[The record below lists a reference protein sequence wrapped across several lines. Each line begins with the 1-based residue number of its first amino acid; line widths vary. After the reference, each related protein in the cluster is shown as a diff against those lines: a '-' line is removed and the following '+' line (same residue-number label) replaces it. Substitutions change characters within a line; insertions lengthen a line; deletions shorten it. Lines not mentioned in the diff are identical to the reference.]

1 MSGSDRVEQYGYIT
15 FRSVSYAMR
24 FEAALKDCDARIKI
38 IPVPRSIS
46 SSCGFCA
53 RFELSDI
60 DFVKKAMAD
69 KKLEYVEMY
78 EGLPA

>member
-1 MSGSDRVEQYGYIT
+1 
-15 FRSVSYAMR
+15 MR
-24 FEAALKDCDARIKI
+24 FESAFKSCDAKIKI

-53 RFELSDI
+53 RFELTDI
-60 DFVKKAMAD
+60 DAVRKAMEE
-69 KKLEYVEMY
+69 KNLEYVELY